1 VWQVDGEQT
10 IQVVAEKRDT
20 VTWLGGVRDKLVEEA
35 ARQACLERAPA
46 GCADA
51 QAVSLQAIHRSMIE
65 LEDLDFD
72 VVPLQPL
79 CQAQATCSCSND
91 ADPEPFVAHRAPLHA
106 FAIAER
112 PAMSGD
118 NDGFWQRFRQARTR
132 AANARARLLGVKCTV
147 LTVCPS
153 RPV

>member
-1 VWQVDGEQT
+1 MWQVDGEQT

-51 QAVSLQAIHRSMIE
+51 QAVSLQAIHRSMIA

-91 ADPEPFVAHRAPLHA
+91 ADPEPFVVHLWCIAHLSMRSPSRSDRPCPVTTTG
-106 FAIAER
+106 FGKGFGR
-112 PAMSGD
+112 PAFGRRMRVPVSLGS
-118 NDGFWQRFRQARTR
+118 
-132 AANARARLLGVKCTV
+132 NA
-147 LTVCPS
+147 PF
-153 RPV
+153 